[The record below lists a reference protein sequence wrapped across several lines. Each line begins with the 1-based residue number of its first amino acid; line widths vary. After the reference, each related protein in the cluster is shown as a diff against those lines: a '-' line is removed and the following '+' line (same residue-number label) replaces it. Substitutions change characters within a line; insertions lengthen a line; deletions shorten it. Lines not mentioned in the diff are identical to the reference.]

1 LSSMQ
6 PQTRCDR
13 SIARRRDGRYGAVW
27 LQNGPRTAG
36 RSSFASGCATGK
48 CVALEEAG
56 EELFDKDLDVTG
68 AKVVRELLA

>member
-1 LSSMQ
+1 MTSMQ

-13 SIARRRDGRYGAVW
+13 SIAGRRDGSYGAVW
-27 LQNGPRTAG
+27 LQNGPGTAG

-48 CVALEEAG
+48 YVALEVAG
-56 EELFDKDLDVTG
+56 EELFDTDLDVTG